1 MIYVSASTLHVFCRQ
16 IGRKREMEMNKY
28 GISFFRH
35 YSFAARPQLLPSKKL
50 ISLQAQASAPSRT
63 QRIMESIPVNGEV
76 GGAGGAYSYNALKRM
91 DNLWSSICSASP
103 VVQEPRQ
110 VVTNAPTLFRDSEMA
125 EKCTD
130 MFDIIVCGGTL
141 GIFVATALSS
151 RGLQVA
157 IVEKAALQ
165 GREQEWNISRKE
177 LLELVKVGILTEDDI
192 DHVTTASF
200 NPMWIRREGPARL
213 IEIMR
218 KRFTFLGGTI
228 FEGCGVSNIF
238 VYEDTAVLKLSDG
251 KILASRL
258 IIDAMGNFSP
268 VVKQIRNGRQPDGV
282 CLVVGSCCHG
292 FKENYTSD
300 VIFSSASVNTVGQS
314 EVHYFWE
321 AFPAGSGPLE
331 RTTYMFTYL
340 FPEPGCPKLEELLE
354 DYWELMPKYQGVSL
368 EDLEVLRVIYGIFP
382 TYRDSPLPAA
392 FDRVLQFGDASGVQ
406 SPVSFGGFGSLTRH
420 LGRLTDGIYEAVSN
434 DFLDAR
440 SLSLL
445 NPYMPNLCSA
455 WLFQRAMSAKKQSN
469 VSPNFIN
476 ELLFANFQSMQK
488 LGDPVLRPFL
498 QDVIQF
504 GPLVKTL
511 GLVMLTRPLIIPS
524 IFKKVGILVLFDWS
538 GHFVM
543 LGLYTFLSSF
553 IDPLLR
559 HLLDSFPVKT
569 KYEWKQRLEAWKY
582 GSGLDYKWSDSSEH
596 DR

>member
-103 VVQEPRQ
+103 
-110 VVTNAPTLFRDSEMA
+110 
-125 EKCTD
+125 
-130 MFDIIVCGGTL
+130 
-141 GIFVATALSS
+141 
-151 RGLQVA
+151 
-157 IVEKAALQ
+157 
-165 GREQEWNISRKE
+165 EQ
-177 LLELVKVGILTEDDI
+177 
-192 DHVTTASF
+192 
-200 NPMWIRREGPARL
+200 MWIRREGPARL

>member
-1 MIYVSASTLHVFCRQ
+1 
-16 IGRKREMEMNKY
+16 
-28 GISFFRH
+28 
-35 YSFAARPQLLPSKKL
+35 
-50 ISLQAQASAPSRT
+50 
-63 QRIMESIPVNGEV
+63 
-76 GGAGGAYSYNALKRM
+76 
-91 DNLWSSICSASP
+91 
-103 VVQEPRQ
+103 
-110 VVTNAPTLFRDSEMA
+110 
-125 EKCTD
+125 
-130 MFDIIVCGGTL
+130 
-141 GIFVATALSS
+141 
-151 RGLQVA
+151 
-157 IVEKAALQ
+157 
-165 GREQEWNISRKE
+165 
-177 LLELVKVGILTEDDI
+177 
-192 DHVTTASF
+192 
-200 NPMWIRREGPARL
+200 
-213 IEIMR
+213 
-218 KRFTFLGGTI
+218 
-228 FEGCGVSNIF
+228 
-238 VYEDTAVLKLSDG
+238 
-251 KILASRL
+251 
-258 IIDAMGNFSP
+258 
-268 VVKQIRNGRQPDGV
+268 
-282 CLVVGSCCHG
+282 
-292 FKENYTSD
+292 
-300 VIFSSASVNTVGQS
+300 
-314 EVHYFWE
+314 
-321 AFPAGSGPLE
+321 
-331 RTTYMFTYL
+331 MFTYL

-368 EDLEVLRVIYGIFP
+368 EDLEVLRVIYGFFP

-434 DFLDAR
+434 DFLDAQ

-445 NPYMPNLCSA
+445 NPYMPNLSA
-455 WLFQRAMSAKKQSN
+455 SWLFQRAMSAKKQSN

-524 IFKKVGILVLFDWS
+524 IFKKVGIPVLFNWS

-559 HLLDSFPVKT
+559 HLLDSFPVKA

-596 DR
+596 DSRRT

>member
-1 MIYVSASTLHVFCRQ
+1 
-16 IGRKREMEMNKY
+16 MEMNRY
-28 GISFFRH
+28 GVSFFRQS
-35 YSFAARPQLLPSKKL
+35 SFAARPQLLPTKKL
-50 ISLQAQASAPSRT
+50 ISLQVQASTPSRT

-103 VVQEPRQ
+103 VVQEPQQ

-125 EKCTD
+125 DKCTD

-151 RGLQVA
+151 RGLQVG

-177 LLELVKVGILTEDDI
+177 LLELVEVGILTEDDI
-192 DHVTTASF
+192 DHVTAASF
-200 NPMWIRREGPARL
+200 NPNRCGFEGKGEIWVNDILNLGVSPARL

-218 KRFTFLGGTI
+218 KRFTFLGGAI

-238 VYEDTAVLKLSDG
+238 VHEDAAVLKLSDG
-251 KILASRL
+251 KILTSRL

-282 CLVVGSCCHG
+282 CLVVGSCCRG

-300 VIFSSASVNTVGQS
+300 VIFSSASVKTVGQS

-445 NPYMPNLCSA
+445 NPYMPNLSSS

-476 ELLFANFQSMQK
+476 ELLFVNFQSMQK

-511 GLVMLTRPLIIPS
+511 GLVMFTRPLIIPS

-596 DR
+596 DRPR

>member
-1 MIYVSASTLHVFCRQ
+1 
-16 IGRKREMEMNKY
+16 MELNKY
-28 GISFFRH
+28 GVSFFQH
-35 YSFAARPQLLPSKKL
+35 HSFAARPQLLPSRKL

-63 QRIMESIPVNGEV
+63 QKIMESIPVNGEV
-76 GGAGGAYSYNALKRM
+76 GGAGGAYSYKALKRM

-103 VVQEPRQ
+103 VVQEPPQ
-110 VVTNAPTLFRDSEMA
+110 VVTNVPTLFRDSEMA

-151 RGLQVA
+151 RGLQVG

-165 GREQEWNISRKE
+165 GREQEWNVSRKE
-177 LLELVKVGILTEDDI
+177 LLELVEVGILTEDDI
-192 DHVTTASF
+192 DHVTAASF
-200 NPMWIRREGPARL
+200 NPNRCGFEGKGEIWVNDILNLGVSPARL

-218 KRFTFLGGTI
+218 KRFTFLGGAI

-238 VYEDTAVLKLSDG
+238 VYEDAAVLKLTDG
-251 KILASRL
+251 KILSSRL
-258 IIDAMGNFSP
+258 VIDAMGNFSP

-282 CLVVGSCCHG
+282 CLVVGSCCRG

-300 VIFSSASVNTVGQS
+300 VIFSSASVNMVGQS

-368 EDLEVLRVIYGIFP
+368 VDLEVLRVIYGIFP
-382 TYRDSPLPAA
+382 TYCDSPLPAA

-434 DFLDAR
+434 DFLDAQ

-445 NPYMPNLCSA
+445 NPYMPNLSA
-455 WLFQRAMSAKKQSN
+455 SWLFQRAMSAKKQSN

-538 GHFVM
+538 GHFLM

-559 HLLDSFPVKT
+559 QLLDSFPVKT
-569 KYEWKQRLEAWKY
+569 KYEWKRRLEAWKY

-596 DR
+596 DIRI